1 MKNLYFI
8 LAGIICIQANGQFKA
23 ANGTYID
30 SKQHISSHKSIPI
43 WSEDF
48 SQGIP
53 SDWINEGNPSL
64 AIWEYRGPATNP
76 SNLVGS
82 RGSCIPEGLTGEPIA
97 STTTENG
104 FILFDSNYWDNNAN
118 PCTAQYFGTGM
129 APGPHNASITTSS
142 INLTGHAN
150 VALQFEQYARY
161 YTGETGVEI
170 SIDNGPWNT
179 LYTNTF
185 DQGLTTENVLLVR
198 VPLPATAGN
207 STNVRL
213 RFVYNGLYYFWQIDD
228 IELIDIFAND
238 LLTEDATFG
247 DFDILDPTHTTGFE
261 FLEYD
266 QYPVDFAPELIFQG
280 NVFNF
285 GTNNQ
290 TNVSLS
296 ATLSHDET
304 SNVLFTAT
312 SPDSSVVAAGE
323 MAPFEV
329 GSYQMPNT
337 IGHYSIDYLANQSES
352 DDNAANSLQR
362 RTFEITPVTFARDK
376 GDLNAV
382 FLPTDNYL
390 NATFDMGCVYLL
402 PAGDFVESIGVALAV
417 GTTTP
422 SSVYATIFSFSL
434 DTGIGNAIASTLDYP
449 VTSEDI
455 NGYGEENIKI
465 LAFENPVY
473 LSQGAYLVTVGSP
486 EGPGSVYIGLSG
498 YSEELTAWVR
508 FNQSDLFY
516 LTRIPMV
523 RMNFGPYVGT
533 EELVSENEFGIF
545 PNPANEQTTLSL
557 PGTEKKT
564 VSVYAM
570 NGSLIEEI
578 HLSESIRNYDLNIS
592 KYRSGIYRILV
603 RYGENIASKNLIIE

>member
-1 MKNLYFI
+1 MKNIYFI
-8 LAGIICIQANGQFKA
+8 LICLISIHVNGQFIPA
-23 ANGTYID
+23 SGSYLD
-30 SKQHISSHKSIPI
+30 SKQPMDSRKSIPI

-48 SQGIP
+48 AQGIP

-76 SNLVGS
+76 SNLIGS

-97 STTTENG
+97 SATTENG
-104 FILFDSNYWDNNAN
+104 FIIFDSNYWDNNAN

-129 APGPHNASITTSS
+129 APGPHSASITTSTIDLS
-142 INLTGHAN
+142 GHAN

-179 LYTNTF
+179 LFTNTF
-185 DQGLTTENVLLVR
+185 DQGLTTNNALSVR
-198 VPLPATAGN
+198 VPLPAAAGN
-207 STNVRL
+207 SANVKL
-213 RFVYNGLYYFWQIDD
+213 RFIYNGLYYFWQIDD

-238 LLTEDATFG
+238 LLTEDATYG

-280 NVFNF
+280 DIFNF

-304 SNVLFTAT
+304 LNVLFT
-312 SPDSSVVAAGE
+312 SSSSDSLVVPSGE
-323 MAPFEV
+323 TAPFEV
-329 GSYQMPNT
+329 GSFQMPNT

-352 DDNAANSLQR
+352 DENAANSSQR

-390 NATFDMGCVYLL
+390 NSTYDMGCVYLL

-417 GTTTP
+417 GTTLP
-422 SSVYATIFSFSL
+422 SSVYASIFSFSL
-434 DTGIGNAIASTLDYP
+434 DTGIGNVIASTADYP

-455 NGYGEENIKI
+455 NSYGEENIKI
-465 LAFENPVY
+465 LAFDNPVY

-533 EELVSENEFGIF
+533 EELTTENELRLF
-545 PNPANEQTTLSL
+545 PNPSNEQTTILL

-564 VSVYAM
+564 ISVYSM
-570 NGSLIEEI
+570 NGTQIESI
-578 HLSESIRNYDLNIS
+578 QLSENTS
-592 KYRSGIYRILV
+592 KYNLNVSKYTSGVYRIVVRSGEHIS
-603 RYGENIASKNLIIE
+603 SKNLIIE

>member
-1 MKNLYFI
+1 
-8 LAGIICIQANGQFKA
+8 
-23 ANGTYID
+23 
-30 SKQHISSHKSIPI
+30 
-43 WSEDF
+43 
-48 SQGIP
+48 
-53 SDWINEGNPSL
+53 
-64 AIWEYRGPATNP
+64 
-76 SNLVGS
+76 
-82 RGSCIPEGLTGEPIA
+82 
-97 STTTENG
+97 
-104 FILFDSNYWDNNAN
+104 
-118 PCTAQYFGTGM
+118 
-129 APGPHNASITTSS
+129 
-142 INLTGHAN
+142 
-150 VALQFEQYARY
+150 
-161 YTGETGVEI
+161 
-170 SIDNGPWNT
+170 
-179 LYTNTF
+179 
-185 DQGLTTENVLLVR
+185 
-198 VPLPATAGN
+198 
-207 STNVRL
+207 
-213 RFVYNGLYYFWQIDD
+213 
-228 IELIDIFAND
+228 
-238 LLTEDATFG
+238 
-247 DFDILDPTHTTGFE
+247 
-261 FLEYD
+261 
-266 QYPVDFAPELIFQG
+266 
-280 NVFNF
+280 
-285 GTNNQ
+285 
-290 TNVSLS
+290 
-296 ATLSHDET
+296 
-304 SNVLFTAT
+304 
-312 SPDSSVVAAGE
+312 

-337 IGHYSIDYLANQSES
+337 IGHYSIDYIANQSES
-352 DDNAANSLQR
+352 DDNAANSIQR

-402 PAGDFVESIGVALAV
+402 PVGDFVESIGVALAV

-533 EELVSENEFGIF
+533 EERVSENDFGMF

-570 NGSLIEEI
+570 NGKLIEEI
-578 HLSESIRNYDLNIS
+578 HLDESIGNYDLNVS

-603 RYGENIASKNLIIE
+603 RSGEHIASKNLIIE